1 MSLRGIITVL
11 TPINVPAFDVVLAF
25 FFFAF
30 PMRCLINGSDYAK
43 IFFVKSLT
51 SITEDHLQIYFRT
64 AACLKLQ

>member
-25 FFFAF
+25 FFAF
-30 PMRCLINGSDYAK
+30 PMRCLINGSVYAK
-43 IFFVKSLT
+43 ILFVKSLT